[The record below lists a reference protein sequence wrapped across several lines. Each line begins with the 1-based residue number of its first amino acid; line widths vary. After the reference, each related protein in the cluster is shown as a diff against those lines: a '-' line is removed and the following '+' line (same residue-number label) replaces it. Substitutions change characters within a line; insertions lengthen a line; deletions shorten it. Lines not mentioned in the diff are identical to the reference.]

1 MEHDVA
7 NDERVRQHF
16 FSEHTDAAVVSA
28 AGAKM
33 QNESYVAFL
42 SMLTRWPRPSRV
54 RQVDTPVSV
63 VAAEHDEIFTLDEQR
78 SLAAA
83 YDTSLAIIDC
93 AHDIMLDDGWP
104 ILVDNITLTLGS
116 VNETT

>member
-1 MEHDVA
+1 
-7 NDERVRQHF
+7 
-16 FSEHTDAAVVSA
+16 
-28 AGAKM
+28 M